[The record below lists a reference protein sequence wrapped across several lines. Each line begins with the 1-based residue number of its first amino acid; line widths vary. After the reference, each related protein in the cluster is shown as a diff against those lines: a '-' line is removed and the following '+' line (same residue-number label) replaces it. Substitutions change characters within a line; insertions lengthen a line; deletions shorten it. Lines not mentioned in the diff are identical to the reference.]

1 MKKQATDAFA
11 AAASLSDHDDLA
23 ARRGDACEGRNVR
36 TVSHD
41 KKNSASGPLVDDR
54 AGAGGKGLSLIAQHD
69 HIAKCRLG
77 GDRSELQ
84 QRCRVHAAAPRRGDD
99 SFDRNAFGFEPR
111 ADSCGVRTPLGA
123 EIALSGAVVDPEVR
137 RIADAARGI
146 GMAHQGDMTAGAQRS
161 PDLGLTG
168 AGAVRRGT
176 DAEQDCENGEA
187 DAAHAAGLHHK
198 YAIRRPAQTALSHN
212 KSDASAV
219 TLAPAGTSAPQTA
232 TRRHGPVCAITML
245 ISAAAISS
253 SLVWNAGLRTTCAAS
268 ALNNRNPMLIASRKP
283 KRDKG
288 SSNCA
293 IGWIG
298 IARPNPSS
306 LKSSARIDPTSTT
319 KPRMCRIS
327 TAG

>member
-41 KKNSASGPLVDDR
+41 KENSASGPLVDDG
-54 AGAGGKGLSLIAQHD
+54 AGAGGKGLSLITQHD

-77 GDRSELQ
+77 CDRSELQ

-99 SFDRNAFGFEPR
+99 SFDGNAFGFEPR
-111 ADSCGVRTPLGA
+111 ADSCGVRAPRGA
-123 EIALSGAVVDPEVR
+123 EIALSGAVVDPEAR

-146 GMAHQGDMTAGAQRS
+146 GMAHQGDMTAGAQRR
-161 PDLGLTG
+161 PDLSLAG
-168 AGAVRRGT
+168 AGAVRRGN
-176 DAEQDCENGEA
+176 DAEQDCEDGGP
-187 DAAHAAGLHHK
+187 DAAHGGPRHK
-198 YAIRRPAQTALSHN
+198 YAIRRPAQTALSHS
-212 KSDASAV
+212 KSDTSAV
-219 TLAPAGTSAPQTA
+219 TLAPAGTSTPQRA

-293 IGWIG
+293 IAWIG
-298 IARPNPSS
+298 IARPNPSN
-306 LKSSARIDPTSTT
+306 LKSSATIDPTSTT